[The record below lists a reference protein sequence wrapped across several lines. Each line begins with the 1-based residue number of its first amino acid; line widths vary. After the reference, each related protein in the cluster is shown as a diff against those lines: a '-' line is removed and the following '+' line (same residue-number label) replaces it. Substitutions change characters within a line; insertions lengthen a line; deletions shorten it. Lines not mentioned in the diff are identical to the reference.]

1 MNAGNSRWL
10 FGRPDEIR
18 IENDT
23 LFVYQYDVED
33 DNSVHRF
40 PVITKE
46 EFIYHIENKTSLG
59 EEINNIIISLST
71 ANDYEKNLTDF
82 INLLFN

>member
-1 MNAGNSRWL
+1 MNAGGSRWL
-10 FGRPDEIR
+10 FGRPDEIH

-46 EFIYHIENKTSLG
+46 EFILCYNTWIKGEN
-59 EEINNIIISLST
+59 NNG
-71 ANDYEKNLTDF
+71 
-82 INLLFN
+82 